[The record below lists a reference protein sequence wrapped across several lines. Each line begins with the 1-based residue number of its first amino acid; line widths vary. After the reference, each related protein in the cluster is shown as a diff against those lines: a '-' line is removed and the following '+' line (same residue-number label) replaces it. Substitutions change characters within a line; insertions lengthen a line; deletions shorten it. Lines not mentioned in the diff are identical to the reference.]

1 MSPLNT
7 IRAMTDKQR
16 KYIESLVKKV
26 FRNADSQSEILSRLD
41 RIQIS
46 SRQASAMIHA
56 LRLECNISR
65 SVQSY
70 MLVASNLNPRMD
82 EFFKILGY
90 EE

>member
-56 LRLECNISR
+56 LKLECNISR
-65 SVQSY
+65 SVPSY